1 MGIPFFSAVYICKGI
16 FHTSFSYYFGAPL
29 HAIISPST
37 PPSRRKIIAAA
48 GSVVDFEC
56 FVTSGGQML
65 FQRFVV
71 QSRYAAAS
79 SSNPSSTS
87 SSSSSSAASASP
99 VIQTLFIGT
108 RHGGTRLWGD
118 VDARKYAVS
127 KNEDG
132 TRFTL
137 HVKNVRVEDAGTF
150 VCNDQNKLKLV
161 VVDKP
166 RCVAR

>member
-1 MGIPFFSAVYICKGI
+1 
-16 FHTSFSYYFGAPL
+16 
-29 HAIISPST
+29 
-37 PPSRRKIIAAA
+37 
-48 GSVVDFEC
+48 
-56 FVTSGGQML
+56 ML
-65 FQRFVV
+65 FQRLVV
-71 QSRYAAAS
+71 HSRYAAAS
-79 SSNPSSTS
+79 SSNPSSS
-87 SSSSSSAASASP
+87 SSSSSSASASP

-108 RHGGTRLWGD
+108 RNGGTRLWGD

-137 HVKNVRVEDAGTF
+137 HVKNVKVEDAGTF